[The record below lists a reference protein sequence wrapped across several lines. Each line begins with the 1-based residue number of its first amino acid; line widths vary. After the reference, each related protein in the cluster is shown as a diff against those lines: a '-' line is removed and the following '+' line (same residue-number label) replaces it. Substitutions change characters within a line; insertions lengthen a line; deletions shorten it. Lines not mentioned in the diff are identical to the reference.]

1 MTHHANPKLR
11 IRGINRTAIYAILA
25 AVVASTFSLPLFF
38 DFSDSSTLPVFF
50 AIYSALLATVVCVL
64 IEGLMYIPFFGTN
77 LALKNGN
84 RSLQIGYWTYQFDE
98 IDQLRI
104 STTKWHSVDFEI
116 TSNGNRRKI
125 HLELPESQSALESFQ
140 KILIALN
147 DRLRNN
153 FEASGSIVRQI
164 DA

>member
-1 MTHHANPKLR
+1 MTYQTNPSVR
-11 IRGINRTAIYAILA
+11 IRGINRNVLCTIFTVA
-25 AVVASTFSLPLFF
+25 AVSIFSLSLMF
-38 DFSDSSTLPVFF
+38 DFSDSAAFPVFF
-50 AIYSALLATVVCVL
+50 AVYSILSVTFACVL
-64 IEGLMYIPFFGTN
+64 VEGLKFIPRFGTN
-77 LALKNGN
+77 LVVNGGE
-84 RSLQIGYWTYQFDE
+84 SLQIGYLTYQFDE

-153 FEASGSIVRQI
+153 FEASGSIVGQI